1 MATLAALVGAGL
13 LVQSALKE
21 RRAHLAVWS
30 AALVLM
36 GLGLAGMA
44 LGSFAGFSGPAFRL
58 SAVTAGLLAPL
69 CTAVGLIEL
78 AAKPVQ
84 VRFAARL
91 VGVSYGLVALVV
103 LLLDPLST
111 KKQDSGLPNP
121 GDAYGPLPG
130 TLLTGATVLTV
141 LALIAGVATT
151 VVRTQKRDKAAYPLM
166 LPAALATV
174 AGMINVIAV
183 GWLPGLLKI
192 VGLAAAAGL
201 IFFAASKTTAESAD
215 SDEDDRHDEAGST
228 APRGAT
234 GPHDYGSADQ
244 EAEDEMAF
252 DPPHR
257 PQQPPRNTQ
266 GMRRPEPPQPPLP
279 PQGGRHTGQ
288 RPMPPQPPAGPPTQA
303 MPPMQSTG
311 PVAPDDWFATPPPP
325 QPQPPTGPYGQI
337 VVYTLLDGRE
347 QAFDRQVNQ
356 LIGEAVRAEDG
367 ILIFTCH
374 EVEGA
379 PTQRISYQLFRDRA
393 SYNEHQGR
401 PYVHRFHGESRTHVL
416 ATNVIDLKLT
426 GGSLPV
432 LR

>member
-13 LVQSALKE
+13 LVQSTLKE

-30 AALVLM
+30 GALVLTA
-36 GLGLAGMA
+36 LGLAGMA
-44 LGSFAGFSGPAFRL
+44 LGSFGGFSAGAFRL
-58 SAVTAGLLAPL
+58 MAVTGGLLAPL
-69 CTAVGLIEL
+69 ATAVGLIEL
-78 AAKPVQ
+78 TAKPVQ

-91 VGVSYGLVALVV
+91 VGISYGLVALVV
-103 LLLDPLST
+103 LVLDPLST
-111 KKQDSGLPNP
+111 SSTPESGLPNP
-121 GDAYGPLPG
+121 GDVYGVLPG
-130 TLLTGATVLTV
+130 SLLTGATVLTV

-151 VVRTQKRDKAAYPLM
+151 VVRTQNRDKSAYPLM

-201 IFFAASKTTAESAD
+201 IFFAASKTTAESA
-215 SDEDDRHDEAGST
+215 EDDAEDAEAE
-228 APRGAT
+228 
-234 GPHDYGSADQ
+234 Q

-257 PQQPPRNTQ
+257 PHQQPPRNTQ
-266 GMRRPEPPQPPLP
+266 GMRRPEPPQPPMP
-279 PQGGRHTGQ
+279 PQQGGRHTGQ

-311 PVAPDDWFATPPPP
+311 PVAPDDWYATPPP
-325 QPQPPTGPYGQI
+325 QPAQPPMGPYGQI

>member
-1 MATLAALVGAGL
+1 MVEGMLALVATSAALVGAGL

-30 AALVLM
+30 AGLVLM
-36 GLGLAGMA
+36 GLSLAAMA
-44 LGSFAGFSGPAFRL
+44 LGSFAGFTPFAFRVMAL
-58 SAVTAGLLAPL
+58 TGGLLAPL
-69 CTAVGLIEL
+69 CAAVGLIEL
-78 AAKPVQ
+78 VARPVQ

-91 VGVSYGLVALVV
+91 VGISYGLVALVV
-103 LLLDPLST
+103 LILDPLST
-111 KKQDSGLPNP
+111 AKQDLGVPNP
-121 GDAYGPLPG
+121 GDAYGVLP
-130 TLLTGATVLTV
+130 TALLTGATGLSVLT
-141 LALIAGVATT
+141 LLGGLTT
-151 VVRTQKRDKAAYPLM
+151 AVVRTQKRDKSAYALM
-166 LPAALATV
+166 LPAGLAAV

-183 GWLPGLLKI
+183 GWMPGLLKI

-201 IFFAASKTTAESAD
+201 IFFAASNTTTAEP
-215 SDEDDRHDEAGST
+215 DEDDEDDESGEAE
-228 APRGAT
+228 
-234 GPHDYGSADQ
+234 Q
-244 EAEDEMAF
+244 EAEDEMAYE
-252 DPPHR
+252 PPYEHPHR
-257 PQQPPRNTQ
+257 PHQPPRQNTQ
-266 GMRRPEPPQPPLP
+266 GMRRPEPPQPPP
-279 PQGGRHTGQ
+279 PPGRHTGQ
-288 RPMPPQPPAGPPTQA
+288 RPLPPQPPAGPPTQA

-311 PVAPDDWFATPPPP
+311 PLAPDDWFASPPPPP
-325 QPQPPTGPYGQI
+325 QQPPAGPYGQI

-356 LIGEAVRAEDG
+356 LIGEAVRAEEG

-393 SYNEHQGR
+393 AYNAHQGR

>member
-13 LVQSALKE
+13 LVQSTLKE

-30 AALVLM
+30 GALVVM
-36 GLGLAGMA
+36 ALGLAGMA
-44 LGSFAGFSGPAFRL
+44 LGSFAGFNAAAFRL
-58 SAVTAGLLAPL
+58 WAATGGLLAPL
-69 CTAVGLIEL
+69 CAAVGLLEL
-78 AAKPVQ
+78 TAKPVQ

-91 VGVSYGLVALVV
+91 VGISYGLVALVV
-103 LLLDPLST
+103 LVLDPLST
-111 KKQDSGLPNP
+111 KVPDSGLPNP
-121 GDAYGPLPG
+121 GDAYGVLPG
-130 TLLTGATVLTV
+130 SLLTGATALTV

-151 VVRTQKRDKAAYPLM
+151 VVRTQKRDKSAYPLM
-166 LPAALATV
+166 LPAALATG

-201 IFFAASKTTAESAD
+201 IFFAASKTMTAES
-215 SDEDDRHDEAGST
+215 DEDGPDTEAE
-228 APRGAT
+228 
-234 GPHDYGSADQ
+234 Q
-244 EAEDEMAF
+244 EAEEEMAF

-257 PQQPPRNTQ
+257 PHQQPPRNTQ
-266 GMRRPEPPQPPLP
+266 GMRRPEAPQPPLP
-279 PQGGRHTGQ
+279 QQGGRHHTGQ

-311 PVAPDDWFATPPPP
+311 PVAPDDWFATPPP
-325 QPQPPTGPYGQI
+325 QPTQPPMGPYGQI

-347 QAFDRQVNQ
+347 QAFDRQINA